1 MRFAAQLPIR
11 RILLST
17 FLLAGLSV
25 GQEQAEFHRK
35 VVEKITPR
43 YPEMARTLKLS
54 GIVRVAIRVAPN
66 GKVVS
71 AEVMGGHPLLAQVA
85 VDAVRQWRF
94 EPASQETQEVV
105 SFTFQ
110 P

>member
-1 MRFAAQLPIR
+1 MP
-11 RILLST
+11 RIVLFPLL
-17 FLLAGLSV
+17 LVGLAL
-25 GQEQAEFHRK
+25 GQEQFESHRK
-35 VVEKITPR
+35 AIEKITPR

-54 GIVRVAIRVAPN
+54 GSVKIAVRVAPN
-66 GKVVS
+66 GKVIS
-71 AEVMGGHPLLAQVA
+71 AEILGGHPLLAQVA

-94 EPASQETQEVV
+94 ALASQETEEVV